1 MQKPVAAG
9 EQRETASG
17 CIAVVK
23 PFTSVCQ
30 AHHSGQVYDRFALLI
45 SGYRC
50 GLVRRV
56 DFFDQRIGPYSR
68 WALLDALKPDFQ
80 VREVVKVLT
89 LPGVRHNPR
98 INGHVSD
105 AVLVSRYELAA
116 FQLLVQHSVQARG
129 FVDLTLYRVG
139 DFFGGEATEVMV
151 LSGHWAK
158 AAHLPKQPLQGHLPA
173 TQVFRQETPGFF
185 CEVEQDGA

>member
-30 AHHSGQVYDRFALLI
+30 AHHSGQVYDRFALERSLALLV

-68 WALLDALKPDFQ
+68 WALLDALKLDFQ
-80 VREVVKVLT
+80 VR
-89 LPGVRHNPR
+89 
-98 INGHVSD
+98 
-105 AVLVSRYELAA
+105 
-116 FQLLVQHSVQARG
+116 
-129 FVDLTLYRVG
+129 
-139 DFFGGEATEVMV
+139 
-151 LSGHWAK
+151 
-158 AAHLPKQPLQGHLPA
+158 
-173 TQVFRQETPGFF
+173 
-185 CEVEQDGA
+185 